1 LASTGTVVS
10 SAWIRSAARTWRR
23 INSVGGARLAVQAPT
38 QSARVDTSSSIPS
51 RIALALPVERPVL
64 AELGV
69 KDHRQQAGSGPRPGN
84 NVKWIALQY
93 FLDLQRQAGHSTPHV
108 GVADG

>member
-1 LASTGTVVS
+1 
-10 SAWIRSAARTWRR
+10 
-23 INSVGGARLAVQAPT
+23 
-38 QSARVDTSSSIPS
+38 
-51 RIALALPVERPVL
+51 VL